1 MYIINSG
8 DQMEFLQIVLLAVVS
23 FVVLFIIAKV
33 LGYRQISELSFFDY
47 IVGITI
53 GSIAAEMSTNID
65 IEWWKGITAMVIY
78 AIFDVVL
85 GLISQKSIKARK
97 VIDGKPIIIINKGK
111 ISKQGLKKAKL
122 EVDDLLTAA
131 RVAGY
136 FNIADIDYAIMEI
149 TGKISF
155 LPVPMQRP
163 LNPKDFNFAP
173 ERTGLCVN
181 VILDGELMQDN
192 LPKANL
198 TEQKLKEILKQ
209 RDVKQEQIL
218 LATIDEAGN
227 VEIFKK

>member
-1 MYIINSG
+1 
-8 DQMEFLQIVLLAVVS
+8 MEFLQIVLLAVVS

>member
-1 MYIINSG
+1 
-8 DQMEFLQIVLLAVVS
+8 MEFLQIVLLAVVS

-85 GLISQKSIKARK
+85 GLISQKSNSARK
-97 VIDGKPIIIINKGK
+97 VIDGTPIIIINKGK
-111 ISKQGLKKAKL
+111 ISKQGLKKAKI
-122 EVDDLLTAA
+122 EIDDLLTAA

-155 LPVPMQRP
+155 LPVPLQRP

-198 TEQKLKEILKQ
+198 TEKKLNEILKQ

-218 LATIDEAGN
+218 LATVDEAGT

>member
-1 MYIINSG
+1 MHIINSG
-8 DQMEFLQIVLLAVVS
+8 DQMEFLQIALLAVVS
-23 FVVLFIIAKV
+23 FVVLFIVAKV

-53 GSIAAEMSTNID
+53 GSVAAEMSTNID
-65 IEWWKGITAMVIY
+65 IEWWKGITAIVIY
-78 AIFDVVL
+78 AVFDVIL
-85 GLISQKSIKARK
+85 GLLSQKSVAARK

-111 ISKQGLKKAKL
+111 ISKDGLRKAKI
-122 EVDDLLTAA
+122 EINDLLTAA

-155 LPVPMQRP
+155 MPVPMQRP

-173 ERTGLCVN
+173 QRTGLCIN
-181 VILDGELMQDN
+181 VILDGELMKDN

-198 TEQKLKEILKQ
+198 TEQKLNEILKQ
-209 RDVKQEQIL
+209 RDVKQDQIL
-218 LATIDEAGN
+218 LATIDEAGT

>member
-1 MYIINSG
+1 
-8 DQMEFLQIVLLAVVS
+8 MEFLQIVILSVVS
-23 FVVLFIIAKV
+23 FVVLFVLAKI

-65 IEWWKGITAMVIY
+65 IEWWKGILAMVIY
-78 AIFDVVL
+78 AAFDVVL
-85 GLISQKSIKARK
+85 AVCSQKSNSARK
-97 VIDGKPIIIINKGK
+97 LIDGTPIILINKGK
-111 ISKQGLKKAKL
+111 ISKSGLKKAKI
-122 EVDDLLTAA
+122 EINDLLTAA

-136 FNIADIDYAIMEI
+136 FNIADVDYAIMEI

-173 ERTGLCVN
+173 ERTGLCIN
-181 VILDGELMQDN
+181 VILDGEIMQDN
-192 LPKANL
+192 LPKANM
-198 TEQKLKEILKQ
+198 TEQKLNEILSQ
-209 RDVKQEQIL
+209 RQVKKDQIL
-218 LATIDEAGN
+218 LATVDETGT

>member
-1 MYIINSG
+1 
-8 DQMEFLQIVLLAVVS
+8 MEFLQIVLLAVVS
-23 FVVLFIIAKV
+23 FIVLFIIAKV

-53 GSIAAEMSTNID
+53 GSIAAEISTNID

-78 AIFDVVL
+78 AAFDVVL
-85 GLISQKSIKARK
+85 GLLSQKSISARK
-97 VIDGKPIIIINKGK
+97 VIDGTPIIIINKGK
-111 ISKQGLKKAKL
+111 ISKQGLKKAKI

-198 TEQKLKEILKQ
+198 TEQKLREILNQ
-209 RDVKQEQIL
+209 REVKQEDIL
-218 LATIDEAGN
+218 LATIDEAGS